1 MVAYFVR
8 KAEEGDMPRIA
19 EIYACA
25 RAFLA
30 ANGNPT
36 QWGTD
41 RPPLAQLERDIAAGD
56 LYVITDEQTIHG
68 VFAFLL
74 GDDPTYAVIYDGA
87 WHFDKPYGTL
97 HRVAGDGSGGIFST
111 AVAFAKQRSSYLR
124 IDTHEN
130 NRVMQHVIAKA
141 GFQRC
146 GMIITDDG
154 TPRIAYDYLAERAK
168 VWKIKH

>member
-1 MVAYFVR
+1 MTYCVR
-8 KAEEGDMPRIA
+8 KAEEGDMSRIS
-19 EIYACA
+19 EIYAYA
-25 RAFLA
+25 RSFMA

-56 LYVITDEQTIHG
+56 LYAIADGKEIHG

-97 HRVAGDGSGGIFST
+97 HRVAGDGSGGIFVA
-111 AVAFAKQRSSYLR
+111 AVAFAQQHSGYLR

-130 NRVMQHVIAKA
+130 NKVMQHVIEKA

-146 GMIITDDG
+146 GTILTDDG
-154 TPRIAYDYLAERAK
+154 TPRIAYDRLREREET
-168 VWKIKH
+168 

>member
-8 KAEEGDMPRIA
+8 KANEGDLPRIV
-19 EIYACA
+19 EIYAYA
-25 RAFLA
+25 RSFMA
-30 ANGNPT
+30 ASGNPT
-36 QWGTD
+36 QWGTE

-56 LYVITDEQTIHG
+56 LYVVANGKEIHG

-97 HRVAGDGSGGIFST
+97 HRVAGDGSGGIFAA
-111 AVAFAKQRSSYLR
+111 AVTFAKQRSSYLR

-130 NRVMQHVIAKA
+130 NKVMQHVIEKA

-154 TPRIAYDYLAERAK
+154 TPRIAYDRFREREET
-168 VWKIKH
+168 